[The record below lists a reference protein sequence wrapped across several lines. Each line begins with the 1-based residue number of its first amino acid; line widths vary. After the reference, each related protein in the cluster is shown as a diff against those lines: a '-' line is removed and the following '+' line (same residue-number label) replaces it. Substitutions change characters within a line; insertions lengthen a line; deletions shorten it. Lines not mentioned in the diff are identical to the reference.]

1 MRPDVTVWWADL
13 TSADVTLA
21 ASLPDSE
28 RERLEGLTGADRARR
43 AVGAALLRHAVAQH
57 RAGGGRAVPQE
68 RAVSQDLA
76 VPQDLAGAGGDDV
89 DDPGTGIIVDRTCA
103 GCGAQHGRPVVAGG
117 PHVSVAH
124 AGVLVVVATCAQAE
138 VGVDVE
144 RETRLDD
151 PHEAAAWVARE
162 ARLKAGLGTDES
174 EGPGGVVPLEP
185 PLPGYVAAVLTRS
198 EDVPAVTVR
207 RVTDLRSPA

>member
-13 TSADVTLA
+13 TSADVTLE

-68 RAVSQDLA
+68 RVM
-76 VPQDLAGAGGDDV
+76 PQERVVAQHRAGQDDV

-162 ARLKAGLGTDES
+162 ARLKAGLGADEGG
-174 EGPGGVVPLEP
+174 GPGGVVPLGP
-185 PLPGYVAAVLTRS
+185 PLPGYVAAVVARS

>member
-13 TSADVTLA
+13 TSADVTLE

-57 RAGGGRAVPQE
+57 RAAQ
-68 RAVSQDLA
+68 
-76 VPQDLAGAGGDDV
+76 DDV

-124 AGVLVVVATCAQAE
+124 AGVLVVVATCAQVE

-144 RETRLDD
+144 RETRLDG

-162 ARLKAGLGTDES
+162 ARLKAGLGADEGG
-174 EGPGGVVPLEP
+174 GPGGVVPLGP
-185 PLPGYVAAVLTRS
+185 PLPGYVAAVVARS